1 MFWCVAPWFILYET
15 LFASWTSMNVSLPM
29 LGTVFSYYLFK
40 YSSSPFAFSTP
51 SGTPTVQMLVSS
63 FLFIFLSF
71 FYSAIVISMN
81 LSSNSLIH
89 FSASF
94 ILILIPSSIFFISII
109 ALFICLFCKT
119 SGFLLNISCIFFVC
133 DSILFLRS
141 WISLLSFS
149 ELFFWQI
156 AYIHFF

>member
-15 LFASWTSMNVSLPM
+15 LFAFWTSVNVSLPM

-40 YSSSPFAFSTP
+40 YSSSPFSFLTP
-51 SGTPTVQMLVSS
+51 SGTPTVQMLVHLMLFQMSLRLSS

-71 FYSAIVISMN
+71 FYSAIVISIN
-81 LSSNSLIH
+81 LSSNSLIY

-119 SGFLLNISCIFFVC
+119 SGFLLNI
-133 DSILFLRS
+133 
-141 WISLLSFS
+141 
-149 ELFFWQI
+149 
-156 AYIHFF
+156 